1 MPNKR
6 TFYSTSKT
14 ISCPRRK
21 YPYVQ
26 QSLCLLFIY
35 YARYY
40 ICGLSLKPSFK
51 FWLIL
56 EAVNIFY
63 LKKQHYPRL
72 VDYFWLQFS
81 CPELAYCFCCI
92 EFVSLFLTVCLSAC
106 LLSLCLSVALSL
118 SVCAYLSL
126 QGCMSCMHIRR

>member
-63 LKKQHYPRL
+63 FKKKNTTPDLLTTFGCNFLALNLHIVFVVLNLLVCFSLSVCQHA
-72 VDYFWLQFS
+72 
-81 CPELAYCFCCI
+81 CH
-92 EFVSLFLTVCLSAC
+92 SAC
-106 LLSLCLSVALSL
+106 LSLSL